1 MKNIIIM
8 EIAKDEMKKHLS
20 GKDGSRMEKPNYVI
34 RATEAVVADKYD
46 SKLLRIMRTITCVI
60 VVIVIVATILFQ
72 ENIFMALSF
81 RGKIIL
87 IGLVVMTI
95 STSGTIRIPS
105 EFELQFYDE
114 YFILY
119 REKFPYNKNFS
130 RKEIEKM
137 YYKDV
142 KEFQYRQQSKRINF
156 VGVNE
161 GIYWEYKEDGTL
173 SAQPSYH
180 KTTDSILYFYT
191 EFSDV
196 DFIKEIEEHSPLR
209 VEIRNS

>member
-1 MKNIIIM
+1 
-8 EIAKDEMKKHLS
+8 
-20 GKDGSRMEKPNYVI
+20 MEKPNYVI

-46 SKLLRIMRTITCVI
+46 SKFLRIMRTLTFI
-60 VVIVIVATILFQ
+60 IVIIIIISTILFH

-161 GIYWEYKEDGTL
+161 GIYWEYKKDGTL
-173 SAQPSYH
+173 SEKPSYH

-196 DFIKEIEEHSPLR
+196 DFIKEIEEHQKR
-209 VEIRNS
+209 I